1 VSSVTLRCRI
11 PFGPPDSLRQGYG
24 GPPKRAAKAEGGPHI
39 TARPCGGN
47 AGFTLVELVVA
58 MTVLLVVSAGV
69 IEGVMRMSLDNRSI
83 VNRSDMHAGVR
94 NATELLQQE
103 VGQAGRISLPGVVTS
118 TAAVAAGGTT
128 MTLATTATG
137 AATAGMFVGENLS
150 IGAGEFKE
158 IVTVT
163 AINGNQIT
171 IEDSFVN
178 SHATGDLVDVLGGFT
193 SGVIPTTTANGST
206 FTVLKVLG
214 DINDNGNMVYVEYT
228 CDFTA
233 GRLYRNSMAF
243 DAGAK
248 PAVTVEQVL
257 LDNIEQNPGTTAE
270 DQGCFRYQEK
280 TVVGRTY
287 VVGVAIT
294 ISVRTHTVDATTK
307 VIQRETKALLNVA
320 PRNVFNVWQMASLD
334 QRDHLQP
341 LPPLTVALLAN

>member
-1 VSSVTLRCRI
+1 VANVIRI
-11 PFGPPDSLRQGYG
+11 QGP
-24 GPPKRAAKAEGGPHI
+24 AKAGHYVPSQ
-39 TARPCGGN
+39 
-47 AGFTLVELVVA
+47 GFTLIELMVA

-103 VGQAGRISLPGVVTS
+103 VGQAGRISLPGVVTT
-118 TAAVAAGGTT
+118 TAAAAAGTSTITLGTSVG
-128 MTLATTATG
+128 G
-137 AATAGMFVGENLS
+137 AATAGMFVGEKLS
-150 IGAGEFKE
+150 IGAGDLKE
-158 IVTVT
+158 TVTVT
-163 AINGNQIT
+163 AINGDQIT
-171 IEDSFVN
+171 VEDTFVN
-178 SHATGDLVDVLGGFT
+178 SHGAGELVDALGGFT

-206 FTVLKVLG
+206 FTVLKIVG
-214 DINDNGNMVYVEYT
+214 DINDDGNMVYVEYT
-228 CDFTA
+228 CDFNA

-270 DQGCFRYQEK
+270 DQGCFRYQQE
-280 TVVGRTY
+280 TVVGTTY

-294 ISVRTHTVDATTK
+294 ISVRTQAVDATTT

-334 QRDHLQP
+334 QGDYLQP
-341 LPPLTVALLAN
+341 VPLATVALLAN